1 MEISELLRRGNFSR
15 SQIFQSYIQG
25 SQNSLNDQDAAS
37 HVNYSKSPTKAN
49 LNSKCSMNNTKNS
62 DISYSSQYGRDKFFI
77 IRKNNSKDTLA
88 KGVLKNQ
95 SQMSLNDESL
105 INIQN
110 TYKSKAN
117 QSTGAGYFSS
127 VKSETQFTNNIDEDT
142 KTDAQI
148 LSSQKKNAHHKKIV
162 SMDHNYS
169 GQNEQWLKKIYPQS
183 QQQSRRNKEKLS
195 LEKEK
200 LQEIL
205 TQSTAFASPKKYFHQ
220 KSQSGSQITNYG
232 QTFYQPSSQK
242 HKRQQSQTSQNDT
255 FKHESTI
262 ESPMPK
268 TSKQNLFQES
278 SKNQNPYFNSVKAE
292 AQSRSTTNNFKYF
305 LKDIKDD
312 KIQNDNQLNTSDQN
326 IKCQTAS
333 SQTNNQTIL
342 RNTATTKKFRSQ
354 EKYQE
359 QNQSQKNFS
368 SKINPFFSSTKDQN
382 KKPSSKLDHKLSQR
396 NIQIGNISSPIS
408 EYFEDQEQYKK
419 IYNGRNI
426 NQNISSKTIENSCKE
441 ILPQKEDNQAQ
452 HKSSYNFNT
461 IVNIVRMKKKVN
473 EIVKKNQETN
483 HKKMK
488 ESEDSGSDSDK
499 QANKH
504 NAQFQSHKT
513 TVHTQKNDEGCDI
526 HDIYGTFNDKIKQ
539 LQDQIYE
546 AIQDYQLAYTIIE
559 HVEKEKN
566 QSRVIDTVEN
576 TIQSIFLSL
585 DFLEKIPNHINERE
599 EIDKIL
605 SQQALAIMKSTQAN
619 LVIQIETVLIYAKY
633 CKAIC
638 NFGKALRLY
647 KQCKNM
653 SISPLMQRYRMKSY
667 KSIGQCFSNL
677 KLYNMSLLY
686 FGKYLECA
694 WYLDDTDAELQAY
707 DLIGMTH
714 YLLGDLELAKFYH
727 EKMIQNDN
735 EPSESVV
742 KTLNSKKIVEKLKK
756 LNTEEYIQKMA
767 VSYKKFF
774 AKIHSI
780 DYEEDYE
787 CSSSDD
793 EFKIS
798 IPKTSSQKK
807 NQDYEQ
813 YLRDLSPNAKKKLES
828 EKKRFIAIYN
838 AEDKFAQLQI
848 KQQANQNIRM
858 LEYKRMAFQ
867 LPPQL
872 KYTSAKSFKPIN
884 STQKFPFRIN
894 QFSINRNLDNYLA
907 QDQRILKYLNF
918 DFYKLVEDSNDKKLK
933 HKIVQILSKFQN
945 NLIFALSQ
953 IHCLRE
959 RDKYKQNKRRFAFSG
974 VADFNKPNNLI
985 LMNINFSQEK
995 MQQALEE
1002 KKKFQPQEDK
1012 SKPNSNKQKFLFIQ
1026 RFQMPSEVESYYKK

>member
-1 MEISELLRRGNFSR
+1 
-15 SQIFQSYIQG
+15 
-25 SQNSLNDQDAAS
+25 
-37 HVNYSKSPTKAN
+37 
-49 LNSKCSMNNTKNS
+49 
-62 DISYSSQYGRDKFFI
+62 
-77 IRKNNSKDTLA
+77 
-88 KGVLKNQ
+88 
-95 SQMSLNDESL
+95 MSLNDESL
-105 INIQN
+105 INIQY
-110 TYKSKAN
+110 TYKTKAN

-127 VKSETQFTNNIDEDT
+127 VKSETQFTNNNDEDT
-142 KTDAQI
+142 QTDAQI
-148 LSSQKKNAHHKKIV
+148 LSTQKRNTNHKKFV
-162 SMDHNYS
+162 SMDYNSS
-169 GQNEQWLKKIYPQS
+169 GQKESWLKKIHPQS
-183 QQQSRRNKEKLS
+183 QQQTKRNKQKLS

-205 TQSTAFASPKKYFHQ
+205 AQSTAFASPKKIFHQ

-232 QTFYQPSSQK
+232 QTFYQLSNQN
-242 HKRQQSQTSQNDT
+242 HQRQQSQTSQNDP

-268 TSKQNLFQES
+268 TSKHNLFYES

-292 AQSRSTTNNFKYF
+292 AQTRSTTNNFKYL

-312 KIQNDNQLNTSDQN
+312 NTKNDKELNTSDQN
-326 IKCQTAS
+326 IKYQTK
-333 SQTNNQTIL
+333 NNQTSF
-342 RNTATTKKFRSQ
+342 RNTVSSKQFKSQ

-359 QNQSQKNFS
+359 QNQTQKNFS
-368 SKINPFFSSTKDQN
+368 TKINPFFSTTKDQN
-382 KKPSSKLDHKLSQR
+382 KKPSTKLDHKLSQR
-396 NIQIGNISSPIS
+396 NLQIGNINSPIQ
-408 EYFEDQEQYKK
+408 EYFEDQEQFKRIQSDK
-419 IYNGRNI
+419 NVNL
-426 NQNISSKTIENSCKE
+426 NALSKTIENGGNE
-441 ILPQKEDNQAQ
+441 ILPQKDDNKIQPQ
-452 HKSSYNFNT
+452 HKSNYNFNT
-461 IVNIVRMKKKVN
+461 IMNIVKMKKKVT
-473 EIVKKNQETN
+473 EIVKKNQESN
-483 HKKMK
+483 HKKAK
-488 ESEDSGSDSDK
+488 ESEDSSSDSDR

-504 NAQFQSHKT
+504 NSKFQSHKSGL
-513 TVHTQKNDEGCDI
+513 HSKKCDEGCDV

-539 LQDQIYE
+539 IQDQIYE

-619 LVIQIETVLIYAKY
+619 LVIQIETVMIYAKY

-677 KLYNMSLLY
+677 KLYNMSLVY

-694 WYLDDTDAELQAY
+694 WYLGDTDAELQAY

-714 YLLGDLELAKFYH
+714 YLLGDLDTAKFYH

-735 EPSESVV
+735 EPPESIV
-742 KTLNSKKIVEKLKK
+742 KTLNAKKIVEKLKK

-813 YLRDLSPNAKKKLES
+813 YLKDLSPNAKKKLES

-838 AEDKFAQLQI
+838 AEDRFAQSQI

-858 LEYKRMAFQ
+858 LEYKRIAFQ

-884 STQKFPFRIN
+884 NTQKFPFRIN

-1012 SKPNSNKQKFLFIQ
+1012 SKPNSNKQKFFFIQ
-1026 RFQMPSEVESYYKK
+1026 RFQMHPEVESLFKK

>member
-15 SQIFQSYIQG
+15 SQIFQSYLQG

-37 HVNYSKSPTKAN
+37 HVNNSKYPTKTN
-49 LNSKCSMNNTKNS
+49 LNSKCSMNNTKNTDLS
-62 DISYSSQYGRDKFFI
+62 NSSQYGRDKFFI
-77 IRKNNSKDTLA
+77 IRKNNSKDALA

-105 INIQN
+105 INIQY
-110 TYKSKAN
+110 TFKTKAN
-117 QSTGAGYFSS
+117 QSTGAGYFAS
-127 VKSETQFTNNIDEDT
+127 VKSETQFTNNNDEDT
-142 KTDAQI
+142 QTDAYIQ
-148 LSSQKKNAHHKKIV
+148 SSQKRNTHHKKVV
-162 SMDHNYS
+162 SMDYNS
-169 GQNEQWLKKIYPQS
+169 NGQNEPWQKKIYPQS
-183 QQQSRRNKEKLS
+183 QQQTKRNKEKLS

-205 TQSTAFASPKKYFHQ
+205 TQSTAFAGPKKFFRQ

-232 QTFYQPSSQK
+232 QTFYQPSNQRYQ
-242 HKRQQSQTSQNDT
+242 RQQSQSSQNDPL
-255 FKHESTI
+255 KHDSTI

-268 TSKQNLFQES
+268 TSKQNLFQET

-292 AQSRSTTNNFKYF
+292 VQTRSTANNFKY
-305 LKDIKDD
+305 LLNDIKDD
-312 KIQNDNQLNTSDQN
+312 NTKNDKLLNTSDQN
-326 IKCQTAS
+326 TNQQTTY
-333 SQTNNQTIL
+333 SQTNNQINV
-342 RNTATTKKFRSQ
+342 RNTVSSKQFKSQ
-354 EKYQE
+354 EKYSE
-359 QNQSQKNFS
+359 QNQSQKNVI
-368 SKINPFFSSTKDQN
+368 SKINPFFSSSTRDQN
-382 KKPSSKLDHKLSQR
+382 KKPSTKFDHKLSQR
-396 NIQIGNISSPIS
+396 NLQIGNINSPIQ
-408 EYFEDQEQYKK
+408 EYFEDQEQFKK
-419 IYNGRNI
+419 IQNDKNF
-426 NQNISSKTIENSCKE
+426 NQNKTVENTYNE
-441 ILPQKEDNQAQ
+441 ILPQKDDNKNQAQ
-452 HKSSYNFNT
+452 PKGNFNFNT
-461 IVNIVRMKKKVN
+461 IVNIVKMKKTFN
-473 EIVKKNQETN
+473 EIVKKNIENN

-488 ESEDSGSDSDK
+488 ESEDSSSDSDRK
-499 QANKH
+499 ANKH
-504 NAQFQSHKT
+504 NSKFQSHKST
-513 TVHTQKNDEGCDI
+513 LHNQKSDEGCDI
-526 HDIYGTFNDKIKQ
+526 HDIYGTFTDKIKQ

-546 AIQDYQLAYTIIE
+546 AIQDYQLAYIIIE

-619 LVIQIETVLIYAKY
+619 LVIQIETVMIYAKY

-667 KSIGQCFSNL
+667 KNIGQCFSNL
-677 KLYNMSLLY
+677 KLYNISLIY

-694 WYLDDTDAELQAY
+694 WYLGDTDAELQAY

-714 YLLGDLELAKFYH
+714 YLLGDLDSAKFYH

-735 EPSESVV
+735 EPSESFV
-742 KTLNSKKIVEKLKK
+742 KMLNAKKIVEKLKK
-756 LNTEEYIQKMA
+756 LNSEEYIQKMA

-798 IPKTSSQKK
+798 LPKASSQKK
-807 NQDYEQ
+807 NQEYEQ

-828 EKKRFIAIYN
+828 EKKRFIAIYK
-838 AEDKFAQLQI
+838 AEDRFAQQQI

-858 LEYKRMAFQ
+858 LEYKRIAFQ

-872 KYTSAKSFKPIN
+872 KYISAKSFKPIN

-933 HKIVQILSKFQN
+933 HKIVYILSKFQN

-995 MQQALEE
+995 MQEALEE

-1026 RFQMPSEVESYYKK
+1026 RFQMHSEVESYFKK